1 MKPDLKNE
9 WPEEY
14 LNFLSDFKTT
24 VEEEL
29 FDTKEEMVA
38 KTKEIYMKN
47 KNDVGEPTRINMS
60 YGARLSYL
68 ESKWIKE
75 VLLQHLDLIKGK
87 ALSSEDR
94 KLAASLIDL
103 ADSERIDLMK
113 IEEKKPLRFSVDVIN
128 WKKNKFKES
137 VRNLKMPEKSV
148 KFLIGK
154 NQASVI
160 SGFQKRFNTYE
171 ANDFYNAA
179 MDFVQPRKYLL
190 HNLSYDE

>member
-1 MKPDLKNE
+1 MEPDLKNE

-47 KNDVGEPTRINMS
+47 KNDVGAPTRINTNF
-60 YGARLSYL
+60 GARLSYL
-68 ESKWIKE
+68 ESKWVKE

-87 ALSSEDR
+87 TLSSEDK

-103 ADSERIDLMK
+103 ANSERIDLMK

-137 VRNLKMPEKSV
+137 IKNLKMPEKSV
-148 KFLIGK
+148 KFLMGK
-154 NQASVI
+154 SQASI
-160 SGFQKRFNTYE
+160 INSFQKRFDTYE

-179 MDFVQPRKYLL
+179 MDFIQPRKHLL
-190 HNLSYDE
+190 HSIIYED